1 MSTKEAYKQR
11 IDEELE
17 LVQAKFERFKAQGM
31 GFATDTRNR
40 HTEHVKEL
48 EMQFYATKAKL
59 RELDEADEHV
69 WEQLKDGVE
78 DMWGTLQSTLE
89 NTVTTFKEEHTQQD

>member
-11 IDEELE
+11 IDAELD
-17 LVQAKFERFKAQGM
+17 LAQAKLAWFKAQGM
-31 GFATDTRNR
+31 VIAAEARIK
-40 HTEHVKEL
+40 HAEHVDDL
-48 EMQFYATKAKL
+48 EKKFHATKAKL
-59 RELDEADEHV
+59 NELGEADEHV

-89 NTVTTFKEEHTQQD
+89 NTVATFKEEHV

>member
-11 IDEELE
+11 IDAEMD

-31 GFATDTRNR
+31 TLTADARLK
-40 HTEHVKEL
+40 HAEHVERL
-48 EMQFYATKAKL
+48 EQKFDATKAKL
-59 RELDEADEHV
+59 KELREADEHV

-78 DMWGTLQSTLE
+78 DMWSTLQSTLE
-89 NTVTTFKEEHTQQD
+89 NTVATFKEEHT